1 MNNKLSIN
9 SFDDDFGFTFAD
21 ESTIRQDDVIKASA
35 DLNSELTEKMQQ
47 LYDAIIPLLK
57 NLNKNPD
64 QDIIKWPNRQEKIAQ
79 FKMKLDEI
87 GGDYIKVKKL

>member
-1 MNNKLSIN
+1 MNSKLSIN
-9 SFDDDFGFTFAD
+9 SFDDDFGFTFSD

-35 DLNSELTEKMQQ
+35 DLNSELTQRMQQ

>member
-1 MNNKLSIN
+1 MNNKASIN

-21 ESTIRQDDVIKASA
+21 ESTIRQDHLIEAAA
-35 DLNSELTEKMQQ
+35 DLNNELTDKIQQ
-47 LYDAIIPLLK
+47 MYDAIIPLLK
-57 NLNKNPD
+57 NLNKNPE

-79 FKMKLDEI
+79 FKMKLDQI